1 MCFLWTLQERCSKEN
16 GIEKEAKVWGK
27 NSSSEASCYETLI
40 SVFEK
45 KDCIDEGIL
54 LCDIINPS
62 SMIMSTHAVVVYKGR
77 LVFINRVRTWVCL
90 L

>member
-1 MCFLWTLQERCSKEN
+1 MGSRRKQRCE
-16 GIEKEAKVWGK
+16 GK
-27 NSSSEASCYETLI
+27 TPSSEASCYETLV

-45 KDCIDEGIL
+45 KDCIVEGIL

>member
-1 MCFLWTLQERCSKEN
+1 MGTRKKQSCE
-16 GIEKEAKVWGK
+16 GK
-27 NSSSEASCYETLI
+27 TPSSEASCYETLI
-40 SVFEK
+40 SVSEK
-45 KDCIDEGIL
+45 KNCIVEGIL
-54 LCDIINPS
+54 LCDFINPS